1 MRKYRTSQKVWAVLL
16 SLVMVLGMIPPV
28 TVTAVGADAVVR
40 TADPST
46 MNDYEALFLNPDT
59 IGVELT
65 TENAGGVWTDKS
77 VFAANAV
84 PGELTGA
91 VSEIGSTIPMVDTG
105 DNFLVALSAI
115 ASNKEIVG
123 YSTRPTD
130 TMLVLDLSGSMSGST
145 SAMVNAANK
154 AIGDLLALNQH
165 NRVGV
170 VLYSGSN
177 SFGNSDRN
185 TATVLMPLGR
195 YTTTSYT
202 GNGANRVPQYIR
214 SNNSEEVS
222 VASGVTPRT
231 NLGSA
236 KDTIGGTYTQNG
248 IYKAMNQLVNADEK
262 VIADGSLQAGTTRLP
277 IMVLMTDGEP
287 SAATKNYTNI
297 ETSNVGNGETGT
309 AIAND
314 MAFLTQ
320 LTMAYAK
327 REIDT
332 AYDTESL
339 VYTLG
344 YSVDNNDY
352 ARSVLD
358 PAAYTTNRINTLWN
372 TFNNT
377 AAGGTFQIQARQG
390 QGTTVTKHTDA
401 AGKYAKELKDYRYY
415 TDEYF
420 PASRQSD
427 LTAAFQSI
435 VDEIILQ
442 SKYYPTFVEKDYDH
456 DGYITFTD
464 KIGGYMEVTD
474 VKGIVI
480 GDTLY
485 SGEKLAKG
493 FSEGGI
499 FGSVENPSE
508 LGDNLVWSVME
519 RLHIDSA
526 ATARSLL
533 NNAYNYGQMGVAADG
548 SWSNYVGWYS
558 DETGKYLDFYDESLA
573 AAVPA
578 GATHII
584 KSYLMLGQ
592 TDTAHG
598 ISAQDMMYASI
609 RITQELGDYDGDGI
623 TGETFLTWKIPAS
636 LIPTITYQVTVE
648 TDAAGEIANVTKVE
662 LENANVKPIR
672 LLYEVELREDI
683 HEWNIADEVN
693 TGYRDSTANKDAGY
707 VFYSNQWKKENGTTD
722 TTRNTYSHFEPS
734 VSNEW
739 YYYTEDAIIYADQNG
754 TKYTGGQPST
764 SGTYYRAYPVYEKLE
779 TGAYR
784 IHTHYEQ
791 ISAESLAK
799 AEASG
804 SNWVIPKGTVF
815 RFWDPFQET
824 KSANNTNTH
833 AYSDYPS
840 IVHDDANDHYYAYD
854 VLGNNG
860 KLTVTP
866 ATGIRLTK
874 TLDEAVDGA
883 VNRFTFVL
891 EGGSGT
897 ATVIR
902 LDADGQETS
911 RENVAFTDGKAEVT
925 LAAGETVYIIGL
937 ADGVTYTI
945 TEKNHEDYRVGAV
958 TVNGQAITGTSAQIT
973 ASAQTIQSAEFVN
986 TAKGYGDLYISKSI
1000 ESDHNVPAEIAAQT
1014 FQIRVNVGAALA
1026 GQELTVKM
1034 TDMTDPTKDI
1044 TTTAT
1049 VTEAGNIE
1057 LTLQNT
1063 QTAKI
1068 LGLPEATVVTVTESL
1083 SAEQQNYFTY
1093 TVKSRDHSG
1102 AAEEADGTVTIHK
1115 DMRATVTVT
1124 NQYAPAA
1131 TKLNVNFDGTKNF
1144 DAEKMTEDA
1153 VFTFRLQQH
1162 VNGAWAD
1169 VDTATVTI
1177 PAGTKDASEAFNFGA
1192 LELEF
1197 TEEGVYSCQILE
1209 DVGTNTDIT
1218 YDRSIY
1224 TFTVVVTDNGGQLEA
1239 KIVANVESGDEA
1251 NFGATQAA
1259 DGSWTV
1265 STVFNNE
1272 YHTTATDI
1280 DIVKAIVDNAGAGK
1294 TGQGFVMESH
1304 NASVT
1309 DGVWTLGSLIRSA
1322 TTDAKGEVRLVRN
1335 YDNSDFAD
1343 GETTKTY
1350 HFVIKERNDGL
1361 TGWIY
1366 DNTHYLVTVVLTRT
1380 VSDEGTESITAD
1392 FTIHKGVAA
1401 ADGTFTAGEAVVE
1414 SGNAASITFT
1424 NTFDPTDVPVDLNIV
1439 PTVMKHLEG
1448 RQLVAGEFTFHIYA
1462 DGDRETVLATGTNDA
1477 TGDVNFDKNLTF
1489 DKVGTYAFDIVEAKG
1504 SLGGVTYD
1512 ETVYDMVVVVTEE
1525 NGVLKAD
1532 YYFEDSTTKT
1542 ATFHNSYDAAE
1553 TEIIIQGTKAL
1564 TGKPMLNGE
1573 FRFNLVEVTDAS
1585 GTTAVS
1591 GGVTRTAAN
1600 SPDDDSDRSA
1610 SFAFAAIPYTT
1621 TGEFYYAITEEGAG
1635 TTVNGVTY
1643 TNKLAVVKVT
1653 VTDPG
1658 DGQLVTTSEVVTGEN
1673 LTFTNTYVPL
1683 PTHAD
1688 LSSSKELT
1696 GRVMMDGEF
1705 SFTLTQTESDFTTA
1719 KGYTETVQNDADGN
1733 IIFSTIHFN
1742 EAGDYYYVI
1751 EEAKGTAGGVTYDE
1765 TKYQVHISVVDD
1777 HKGRLIPTTTITQVT
1792 TDDAGQKVTAE
1803 VETITFYN
1811 DYTIDGDGQLVL
1823 EGTKKLVNKTLE
1835 ADAFS
1840 FGLFDS
1846 EGKLIEEVK
1855 NDAEGKFSFS
1865 ALSYNETHV
1874 GQTFTYQVREIL
1886 PEVGGQKVT
1895 NYQGISYDTTVY
1907 EVVVTVS
1914 DDGEGGITVSHTI
1927 NGTDAPIAFTNE
1939 YSVNGHDHVV
1949 LSGTKNLTGRGIVA
1963 GEFKVGL
1970 FNGATMI
1977 AEAAIA
1983 ADGSFSFGELEALTY
1998 DAADLGQTYTYT
2010 VKEIV
2015 PAEAVNNEYK
2025 GVTYDT
2031 GVFTVTVNVVDDG
2044 KGNPDASYT
2053 VNGSAFTHI
2062 VFNNTYKAEPT
2073 EHILKA
2079 TKIYEKGLKGDD
2091 FTFTLEGDV
2100 NGTEIFQSKKNDKNG
2115 AITFDKIPFDAA
2127 GDYTFTVTE
2136 IDKVLGFI
2144 QYSKEVYTVVITVTD
2159 NKEGKLEVTGVKI
2172 TTSTGTPSDTITFEN
2187 VYILD
2192 GDAKLTLHGTKTL
2205 TGFRTQVE
2213 AGEFVFGLY
2222 DSENN
2227 LIEQVTNAADGT
2239 FRFKALEYTEADA
2252 GKTYTYTVKE
2262 IAPEGAVDYK
2272 LNGYTYDSA
2281 IYTVQVTVSDNN
2293 QGGIVVTHTVNGVD
2307 AAPISFANKYE
2318 VKDTEVNLKG
2328 TKTYD
2333 KGLQGDDFT
2342 FTLEGDID
2350 GTKIK
2355 QEKKNAAD
2363 GSIIFDTLTFTKE
2376 GTYEFTVKEI
2386 DKVLGFINYSEAE
2399 YTVVITV
2406 TDNGKGELET
2416 EIVVNTVKDGKIEFT
2431 NKYQYLDADDEVT
2444 IDGSKKLTGFRS
2456 QTKAG
2461 EFTFGLYG
2469 SDEKLIEQVTNAADG
2484 SFAFTTLK
2492 YGVEDIGT
2500 HTYTVKEII
2509 PEGAVDNKLNGYTY
2523 DDTVFTVTV
2532 TVVDDNKGN
2541 IVATSAI
2548 TGATEIVFANKYEV
2562 KDAEVNL
2569 KGTKTYDKGL
2579 QGDDF
2584 TFTLEGEID
2593 GTKIKQEKKNDKNGA
2608 ITFDTLKFAKEGK
2621 YEFTVK
2627 EKAEALGFIQYAKE
2641 VYKVQ
2646 ITVTDNGKGQLVA
2659 TVTVND
2665 KADGKMEFVNDY
2677 TMVDAD
2683 NELTLSGTKTL
2694 VGRDLAVGEFSF
2706 GLYDESGK
2714 LLETVTNDASGKFTF
2729 SKLTYQ
2735 VKENEVS
2742 TYTYTVKEIAG
2753 SDPTVTYDETVYT
2766 AVVTVKDD
2774 NKGGTEL
2781 TYTVNGTNQG
2791 AIAFTNVYTEPAD
2804 VAGKIFIQKSVVNK
2818 TEPGIGLKDFTFV
2831 LSDGTN
2837 AVEAKSD
2844 EKGKA
2849 GFQITFTAAD
2859 IGKTYEYKVSE
2870 KKGNTAGM
2878 TYDNTVY
2885 TVTVKV
2891 SLNED
2896 GTLGLTINDSITDS
2910 VTLNF
2915 TNTYEKPGT
2924 PVTGDS
2930 FPIMLLGIMMLLSA
2944 AGIAMVLLTKRRKSG
2959 KYSA

>member
-883 VNRFTFVL
+883 ANSFTFTIS
-891 EGGSGT
+891 GGSGT

-902 LDADGQETS
+902 LDANGQETS

-958 TVNGQAITGTSAQIT
+958 TVNGAAVTGTSAQIT
-973 ASAQTIQSAEFVN
+973 ASAQTIQGAEFVN
-986 TAKGYGDLYISKSI
+986 TAKGYGDLYISKSVAS
-1000 ESDHNVPAEIAAQT
+1000 EHNIPDTIKAQT
-1014 FQIRVNVGAALA
+1014 FQILVDVGADLA
-1026 GQELTVKM
+1026 GQTFTVNG
-1034 TDMTDPTKDI
+1034 TDMATGNVA

-1049 VTEAGNIE
+1049 VAEDGTISLNIVHG
-1057 LTLQNT
+1057 
-1063 QTAKI
+1063 QTYQI
-1068 LGLPEATVVTVTESL
+1068 VDLPEGTQVTVTETL
-1083 SAEQQNYFTY
+1083 TGEQQTYFTG
-1093 TVKSRDHSG
+1093 TVKTRDHTG
-1102 AAEEADGTVTIHK
+1102 AAQDADNLVTIYK
-1115 DMRATVTVT
+1115 DANSTAVLTNAYAPKSTTVDLDVDGKKVFTIDQALNEDVTFTFKVQRWNGSAWEDVATKSASVDYAVGEGGEKSFAIEDILAGITYTEATVDTFQIIEVIGTEAGITYDTATHTITVTVT
-1124 NQYAPAA
+1124 
-1131 TKLNVNFDGTKNF
+1131 
-1144 DAEKMTEDA
+1144 
-1153 VFTFRLQQH
+1153 
-1162 VNGAWAD
+1162 
-1169 VDTATVTI
+1169 
-1177 PAGTKDASEAFNFGA
+1177 
-1192 LELEF
+1192 
-1197 TEEGVYSCQILE
+1197 
-1209 DVGTNTDIT
+1209 
-1218 YDRSIY
+1218 
-1224 TFTVVVTDNGGQLEA
+1224 DNDGQL
-1239 KIVANVESGDEA
+1239 VAAVTGHHADSVVQDGD
-1251 NFGATQAA
+1251 
-1259 DGSWTV
+1259 SWTAKP
-1265 STVFNNE
+1265 VFNNSYNTAGVSIDVAKAVKDTSANPDTPKAGFAFQAVE
-1272 YHTTATDI
+1272 TDENWTPLVDGMSKTEISDGAGEARFTATY
-1280 DIVKAIVDNAGAGK
+1280 NEPG
-1294 TGQGFVMESH
+1294 THYFV
-1304 NASVT
+1304 VT
-1309 DGVWTLGSLIRSA
+1309 
-1322 TTDAKGEVRLVRN
+1322 
-1335 YDNSDFAD
+1335 
-1343 GETTKTY
+1343 
-1350 HFVIKERNDGL
+1350 ERNDGQ
-1361 TGWIY
+1361 TGWTY
-1366 DNTHYLVTVVLTRT
+1366 DDTQYRVKIVITEEDGGNLIASMEVITVT
-1380 VSDEGTESITAD
+1380 G
-1392 FTIHKGVAA
+1392 GVASEPVAYGSSA
-1401 ADGTFTAGEAVVE
+1401 AIAFE
-1414 SGNAASITFT
+1414 
-1424 NTFDPTDVPVDLNIV
+1424 NTYDPTDAQVDL
-1439 PTVMKHLEG
+1439 TVEATVAKHLEG
-1448 RQLVAGEFTFHIYA
+1448 RALQAGEFTFA
-1462 DGDRETVLATGTNDA
+1462 VFEDGKASHTDTTGALAVGSNDA
-1477 TGDVNFDKNLTF
+1477 AGKVAFDKPLKF
-1489 DKVGTYAFDIVEAKG
+1489 DKVGTYRFDVVEISG
-1504 SLGGVTYD
+1504 TVGGVSYD
-1512 ETVYDMVVVVTEE
+1512 NTVYDMVVEVKDIDGALEAT
-1525 NGVLKAD
+1525 
-1532 YYFEDSTTKT
+1532 YYFEDSVTSQV
-1542 ATFHNSYDAAE
+1542 TFTNKYQAAE
-1553 TEIIIQGTKAL
+1553 TEIVIDGTKTL
-1564 TGKPMLNGE
+1564 TGRPLVNAE
-1573 FRFNLVEVTDAS
+1573 FQFTLVEVTDETGA
-1585 GTTAVS
+1585 AEKA
-1591 GGVTRTAAN
+1591 GGVKLTAEN
-1600 SPDDDSDRSA
+1600 DPDDDHNGTTQ
-1610 SFAFAAIPYTT
+1610 FAFDAIPYT
-1621 TGEFYYAITEEGAG
+1621 EAG
-1635 TTVNGVTY
+1635 TYYYLIQEVDTGSTILGVTY
-1643 TNKLAVVKVT
+1643 TTAKYVVKVT
-1653 VTDPG
+1653 VSDPG
-1658 DGQLVTTSEVVTGEN
+1658 DGQLVASSEVLGGGSAA
-1673 LTFTNTYVPL
+1673 FTNVYVPQ
-1683 PTHAD
+1683 PTHTN
-1688 LSSSKELT
+1688 LQSSKQLT
-1696 GRVMMDGEF
+1696 GRVMKDGEF
-1705 SFTLTQTESDFTTA
+1705 
-1719 KGYTETVQNDADGN
+1719 
-1733 IIFSTIHFN
+1733 
-1742 EAGDYYYVI
+1742 
-1751 EEAKGTAGGVTYDE
+1751 
-1765 TKYQVHISVVDD
+1765 
-1777 HKGRLIPTTTITQVT
+1777 
-1792 TDDAGQKVTAE
+1792 
-1803 VETITFYN
+1803 
-1811 DYTIDGDGQLVL
+1811 ID
-1823 EGTKKLVNKTLE
+1823 
-1835 ADAFS
+1835 
-1840 FGLFDS
+1840 
-1846 EGKLIEEVK
+1846 
-1855 NDAEGKFSFS
+1855 
-1865 ALSYNETHV
+1865 
-1874 GQTFTYQVREIL
+1874 
-1886 PEVGGQKVT
+1886 P
-1895 NYQGISYDTTVY
+1895 
-1907 EVVVTVS
+1907 
-1914 DDGEGGITVSHTI
+1914 
-1927 NGTDAPIAFTNE
+1927 
-1939 YSVNGHDHVV
+1939 
-1949 LSGTKNLTGRGIVA
+1949 
-1963 GEFKVGL
+1963 
-1970 FNGATMI
+1970 
-1977 AEAAIA
+1977 
-1983 ADGSFSFGELEALTY
+1983 
-1998 DAADLGQTYTYT
+1998 
-2010 VKEIV
+2010 
-2015 PAEAVNNEYK
+2015 
-2025 GVTYDT
+2025 
-2031 GVFTVTVNVVDDG
+2031 
-2044 KGNPDASYT
+2044 
-2053 VNGSAFTHI
+2053 
-2062 VFNNTYKAEPT
+2062 
-2073 EHILKA
+2073 
-2079 TKIYEKGLKGDD
+2079 
-2091 FTFTLEGDV
+2091 
-2100 NGTEIFQSKKNDKNG
+2100 
-2115 AITFDKIPFDAA
+2115 
-2127 GDYTFTVTE
+2127 
-2136 IDKVLGFI
+2136 
-2144 QYSKEVYTVVITVTD
+2144 
-2159 NKEGKLEVTGVKI
+2159 
-2172 TTSTGTPSDTITFEN
+2172 
-2187 VYILD
+2187 
-2192 GDAKLTLHGTKTL
+2192 
-2205 TGFRTQVE
+2205 
-2213 AGEFVFGLY
+2213 
-2222 DSENN
+2222 
-2227 LIEQVTNAADGT
+2227 
-2239 FRFKALEYTEADA
+2239 
-2252 GKTYTYTVKE
+2252 
-2262 IAPEGAVDYK
+2262 
-2272 LNGYTYDSA
+2272 
-2281 IYTVQVTVSDNN
+2281 
-2293 QGGIVVTHTVNGVD
+2293 
-2307 AAPISFANKYE
+2307 
-2318 VKDTEVNLKG
+2318 
-2328 TKTYD
+2328 
-2333 KGLQGDDFT
+2333 
-2342 FTLEGDID
+2342 
-2350 GTKIK
+2350 
-2355 QEKKNAAD
+2355 
-2363 GSIIFDTLTFTKE
+2363 
-2376 GTYEFTVKEI
+2376 
-2386 DKVLGFINYSEAE
+2386 
-2399 YTVVITV
+2399 
-2406 TDNGKGELET
+2406 
-2416 EIVVNTVKDGKIEFT
+2416 
-2431 NKYQYLDADDEVT
+2431 
-2444 IDGSKKLTGFRS
+2444 
-2456 QTKAG
+2456 
-2461 EFTFGLYG
+2461 
-2469 SDEKLIEQVTNAADG
+2469 
-2484 SFAFTTLK
+2484 
-2492 YGVEDIGT
+2492 
-2500 HTYTVKEII
+2500 
-2509 PEGAVDNKLNGYTY
+2509 
-2523 DDTVFTVTV
+2523 
-2532 TVVDDNKGN
+2532 
-2541 IVATSAI
+2541 
-2548 TGATEIVFANKYEV
+2548 
-2562 KDAEVNL
+2562 
-2569 KGTKTYDKGL
+2569 
-2579 QGDDF
+2579 
-2584 TFTLEGEID
+2584 
-2593 GTKIKQEKKNDKNGA
+2593 
-2608 ITFDTLKFAKEGK
+2608 
-2621 YEFTVK
+2621 
-2627 EKAEALGFIQYAKE
+2627 
-2641 VYKVQ
+2641 
-2646 ITVTDNGKGQLVA
+2646 A
-2659 TVTVND
+2659 TV
-2665 KADGKMEFVNDY
+2665 
-2677 TMVDAD
+2677 
-2683 NELTLSGTKTL
+2683 L
-2694 VGRDLAVGEFSF
+2694 
-2706 GLYDESGK
+2706 
-2714 LLETVTNDASGKFTF
+2714 
-2729 SKLTYQ
+2729 
-2735 VKENEVS
+2735 
-2742 TYTYTVKEIAG
+2742 
-2753 SDPTVTYDETVYT
+2753 
-2766 AVVTVKDD
+2766 
-2774 NKGGTEL
+2774 
-2781 TYTVNGTNQG
+2781 
-2791 AIAFTNVYTEPAD
+2791 PA
-2804 VAGKIFIQKSVVNK
+2804 A
-2818 TEPGIGLKDFTFV
+2818 
-2831 LSDGTN
+2831 
-2837 AVEAKSD
+2837 
-2844 EKGKA
+2844 
-2849 GFQITFTAAD
+2849 
-2859 IGKTYEYKVSE
+2859 
-2870 KKGNTAGM
+2870 
-2878 TYDNTVY
+2878 
-2885 TVTVKV
+2885 
-2891 SLNED
+2891 
-2896 GTLGLTINDSITDS
+2896 
-2910 VTLNF
+2910 
-2915 TNTYEKPGT
+2915 
-2924 PVTGDS
+2924 
-2930 FPIMLLGIMMLLSA
+2930 
-2944 AGIAMVLLTKRRKSG
+2944 
-2959 KYSA
+2959 